1 MASQIQAPVFING
14 NDLGTVRA
22 NDVKYLPVSAND
34 VNPYVGLPLYYS
46 TATLLP
52 VGMRLD
58 TVNGY
63 VYGKIPAQSD
73 YLRSYSFSINATK
86 SNLNLIDG
94 TSTFTTTNAFSL
106 LVKGGDL
113 SDISWKTASFL
124 GTITQNSISSLSVV
138 ATATVQNYVLQYRE
152 VGISTNLPA
161 GLTLTTAGNI
171 VGVVTDTGIFT
182 TTIMASTSSYSND
195 LLLSGPVYPYSFST
209 RTFTFNVEP
218 ATVEYTNI
226 YVKPL
231 LSREKRIEY
240 NNFITDQIIFDPM
253 LIYRADDINF
263 GVQTDL
269 KMVLVHGIQKLNL
282 SDYKTALITN
292 IYKKRLFFGDVKV
305 AKAKD
310 SSGNHIYDTI
320 YIDMIDPLDHANSSV
335 TVNGHTYYPASV
347 NNMRK
352 NLSQLGSVPFD
363 ENRLP
368 LFMRTPQAGSYI
380 ANGYIKALVLCYT
393 LPGQSANILTQ
404 IRLSKFDFKMIDFEF
419 DRIIVDDTLDYTS
432 NKYVLFGVNTDNT
445 KIILNDG
452 DYIWNFDDG
461 VILTYE

>member
-34 VNPYVGLPLYYS
+34 LSPYVGLPLYYS

-52 VGMRLD
+52 LGMKLD

-113 SDISWKTASFL
+113 SDISWKTSSFL

-138 ATATVQNYVLQYRE
+138 ATATVENYVLQYRE
-152 VGISTNLPA
+152 VGVSTNLPA

-182 TTIMASTSSYSND
+182 TTIMASTSSYSSD
-195 LLLSGPVYPYSFST
+195 LLLTGPVYPYSFST
-209 RTFTFNVEP
+209 QTFTINVEP
-218 ATVEYTNI
+218 AAVEYTNI
-226 YVKPL
+226 YVRPF
-231 LSREKRIEY
+231 LSREKRIEFD
-240 NNFITDQIIFDPM
+240 NFITDQTIFEPA
-253 LIYRADDINF
+253 LIYRADDANF

-269 KMVLVHGIQKLNL
+269 KMVLEYGIEKLNL
-282 SDYKTALITN
+282 ADYESALTTN
-292 IYKKRLFFGDVKV
+292 FYKKRLLFGDVKMSE
-305 AKAKD
+305 ARD
-310 SSGNHIYDTI
+310 INGNYIYDVI
-320 YIDMIDPLDHANSSV
+320 YVDIIDKLDLANSAV
-335 TVNGHTYYPASV
+335 TFNGNTYYPASV

-352 NLSQLGSVPFD
+352 NFSEINNITFD
-363 ENRLP
+363 EHRLP

-380 ANGYIKALVLCYT
+380 ASEYIKAVVLCYT
-393 LPGQSANILTQ
+393 LPGKSASILTQ
-404 IRLSKFDFKMIDFEF
+404 IRLSKFNFNMIDFEF
-419 DRIIVDDTLDYTS
+419 DRIIVENTLDNTS
-432 NKYVLFGVNTDNT
+432 NKYLLFGKHNITD
-445 KIILNDG
+445 
-452 DYIWNFDDG
+452 
-461 VILTYE
+461 